1 MKKETR
7 SVLSLW
13 RFALPAGWYWVIF
26 GFSAQPASVSGQL
39 SDRLLYRLLESWSA
53 AFRSFSEEGRTA
65 VVEFL
70 SYYER
75 KGAHMFLYFVLV
87 GLLLFALWPWF
98 TSAPKR
104 AAAAMAVC
112 AVLAALDEFHQAF
125 VPGRSG
131 QPSDVV
137 VDLMGAACFLLA
149 WFLVRCVWK
158 ACRKPTPPAPAS

>member
-13 RFALPAGWYWVIF
+13 RFVLPAGWYYVIF
-26 GFSAQPASVSGQL
+26 GFSAQPASVSGAL
-39 SDRLLYRLLESWSA
+39 SDWLLYRLLESWSA
-53 AFRSFSEEGRTA
+53 MFRSLTEEGRTA

-87 GLLLFALWPWF
+87 GLLLFALWPWL

-112 AVLAALDEFHQAF
+112 VVLAALDEFHQTF
-125 VPGRSG
+125 IPGRSG

-158 ACRKPTPPAPAS
+158 ACRKPTPPAC

>member
-13 RFALPAGWYWVIF
+13 RFVLPAGWYWVIC
-26 GFSAQPASVSGQL
+26 GFSGQTGTVSGEL
-39 SDRLLYRLLESWSA
+39 SDRLLYRLLEDGSA
-53 AFRSFSEEGRTA
+53 MFRSLTEEGRTA

-87 GLLLFALWPWF
+87 GLLLFALWPWL

-112 AVLAALDEFHQAF
+112 AVLAALDEFHQTF
-125 VPGRSG
+125 IPGRSG
-131 QPSDVV
+131 QVGDVV

-158 ACRKPTPPAPAS
+158 ACRRPTPPPGS